1 MDTTLAETPFC
12 FKLAARELNYLDY
25 YFRSNDAGAPSH
37 IEHRGEAF
45 FEQSLQHTM
54 AQLRGIKSWHECAEL
69 YSRHLHQ
76 YRQHHLGIQLVS
88 TDQDDGEKRGSQ
100 RDLSPSAEQLSDT
113 CMLLR
118 LQSFEPQYQRPLEQ
132 LLRTY
137 RATLEQCPHWIID
150 LRLNSG
156 GSDWSYASLLPWILD
171 REVVN
176 IGVQWRATRENIDG
190 LKRLR
195 AEIKANGEPSTEGDA
210 AEYLSE
216 VIKIMHKATRG
227 SFVST
232 SARPYSLN
240 STIAEP
246 AGPTQ
251 VAILI
256 GPHCYSAGEQF
267 LLTARQSFKVTLIGQ
282 PTAGALD
289 YSNLVSHRLPES
301 GMTLWYASSRSA
313 RLPRYPVDTHGVLPD
328 VYLPLSEEDVKQ
340 DQILRVQRWLEG
352 GSLAL

>member
-1 MDTTLAETPFC
+1 MDTTLAEAPFC

-45 FEQSLQHTM
+45 FEQSLQRTM
-54 AQLRGIKSWHECAEL
+54 AALRGINSWHECAEL
-69 YSRHLHQ
+69 YTRHLHH
-76 YRQHHLGIQLVS
+76 YRQHHLGIQPVS
-88 TDQDDGEKRGSQ
+88 IAHNGESDNNH
-100 RDLSPSAEQLSDT
+100 RDLGPRLEQLSDT
-113 CMLLR
+113 CVLLR
-118 LQSFEPQYQRPLEQ
+118 LQSFEPQYQRPLQE
-132 LLRTY
+132 LLDTN

-150 LRLNSG
+150 LRLNGG

-171 REVVN
+171 GEVVN
-176 IGVQWRATRENIDG
+176 IGVQWRATHENIDG
-190 LKRLR
+190 LQRLVNELS
-195 AEIKANGEPSTEGDA
+195 ADDAPPSEGDA
-210 AEYLSE
+210 ADYLRK
-216 VIKIMHKATRG
+216 VIQTMGESRRG

-232 SARPYSLN
+232 AARTYSLN
-240 STIAEP
+240 STRAEP
-246 AGPTQ
+246 SGPAR
-251 VAILI
+251 VAILT

-313 RLPRYPVDTHGVLPD
+313 RLPHYPVDTHGVLPD
-328 VYLPLSEEDVKQ
+328 IYLPLSDEDAKQ